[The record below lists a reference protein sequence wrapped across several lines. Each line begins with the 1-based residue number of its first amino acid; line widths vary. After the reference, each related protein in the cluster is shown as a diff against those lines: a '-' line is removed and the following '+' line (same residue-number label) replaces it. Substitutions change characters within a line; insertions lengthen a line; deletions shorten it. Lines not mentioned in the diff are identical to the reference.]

1 MKFKGAVICEQGRTF
16 AVVAAKKDVIDDK
29 AAADRMIAEFA
40 PVFEGLPV
48 ILVYQDSM
56 GRAAYYGEPDL
67 SEILTRVTVRAIPM
81 REYAWDDE

>member
-1 MKFKGAVICEQGRTF
+1 MKFKGAVIYEQGRTF
-16 AVVAAKKDVIDDK
+16 AVVSVKKTVIDDK
-29 AAADRMIAEFA
+29 AEADRTIASFA
-40 PVFEGLPV
+40 PVFDGLPV
-48 ILVYQDSM
+48 VLVYQDSD